1 MLKKIECFIQPFKL
15 EEIKD
20 ALIDAGVEGITLTE
34 VKGFGKQ
41 RGYLKG
47 EIPNKDVKFLPKI
60 KILRPLSQF
69 RENYAIPQVLL
80 RMCLAAVDL
89 IYLICAKSI
98 IKLCKRTASCGGAL
112 TLKTKTAIR

>member
-60 KILRPLSQF
+60 KLEI
-69 RENYAIPQVLL
+69 V
-80 RMCLAAVDL
+80 VDEE
-89 IYLICAKSI
+89 IVDDV
-98 IKLCKRTASCGGAL
+98 
-112 TLKTKTAIR
+112 TKTIVKLAQTGEFGSGKIFILPVEDAIRIRTKEAGISAIT